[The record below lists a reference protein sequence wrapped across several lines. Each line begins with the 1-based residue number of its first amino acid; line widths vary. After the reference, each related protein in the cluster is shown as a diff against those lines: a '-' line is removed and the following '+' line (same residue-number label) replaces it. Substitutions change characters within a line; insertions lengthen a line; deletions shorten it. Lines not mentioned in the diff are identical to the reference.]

1 MINLFIV
8 SGYLT
13 AEPQQHYTIDGT
25 LYIFFRLGSKRHFR
39 SPKQPA
45 DFVTFR
51 ANGRM
56 AETFLR
62 YVQVGQCVTV
72 EGSFRSAL
80 IQLDKRSIPREDKV
94 ITRVY
99 FDKQKSPP
107 EVLDP
112 SQQEIIKYSGFDENG
127 LFPVED
133 AEDDA

>member
-13 AEPQQHYTIDGT
+13 AEPQQHYSVNGNA
-25 LYIFFRLGSKRHFR
+25 YIIFRLASKRHFR

-56 AETFLR
+56 AETFMR

-72 EGSFRSAL
+72 EGSFRSSL
-80 IQLDKRSIPREDKV
+80 IQCYNKTIPREDKV

-112 SQQEIIKYSGFDENG
+112 SQQEIIKYSGFDETG